1 MQKKFKVTET
11 GESNNPLE
19 FHLKKVTKS
28 IHDLR
33 LENVNMKKINLTLKK
48 KIMDFEKREHIGLP
62 GFGTYNLDPGSCD
75 LGPGS
80 WVP

>member
-19 FHLKKVTKS
+19 FHLKNLKNS

-48 KIMDFEKREHIGLP
+48 KLWILKK
-62 GFGTYNLDPGSCD
+62 GSI
-75 LGPGS
+75 
-80 WVP
+80 